1 MGVGGWVY
9 VWEAPEGVR
18 VGVWVGGWV
27 FDWVGGLLVGCGCVC
42 VCADLF
48 CERALVC
55 VLFCLCVVCTCVQ
68 RVREYVCVDQPCEK
82 VPVHVCLLMHMYV

>member
-1 MGVGGWVY
+1 VWVGGWVY

-27 FDWVGGLLVGCGCVC
+27 FDWVDGLLVGCGCVC

-55 VLFCLCVVCTCVQ
+55 VLFCLCVSC
-68 RVREYVCVDQPCEK
+68 
-82 VPVHVCLLMHMYV
+82 VHVCSV